1 LTMLERSIK
10 EFKRLTF
17 TEGFFSSLSFLSWS
31 LDQYVFSRLAQRL
44 IYDRMNGYVLKK
56 LKNSS
61 VSMILNASD
70 TGISQELMR
79 KGSHEPLSTK
89 ILMENLHEGMS
100 IADVGANLGYFAL
113 QEAEVVGPKGVVYAI
128 EPIPQNFFLLRHNV
142 ALNNLKNIQV
152 FNLAIGDE
160 DGSLDL
166 FLSYASNWASAFKT
180 PINIDQKITVP
191 SKRLDTFLKDKGK
204 VDLVRMDVEGYETK
218 IVDGMEET
226 LKQKN
231 LMLFIEIHPLFT
243 GKSRCEAF
251 LQKLDRFGF
260 APFAVVFGNHPG
272 KLIKNVT
279 DMKSLIRNNYLM
291 SVIFHGFFRN

>member
-1 LTMLERSIK
+1 MLERSIK

-113 QEAEVVGPKGVVYAI
+113 QEAKVVGPKGVVYAI

-243 GKSRCEAF
+243 GKNRCKAF

>member
-1 LTMLERSIK
+1 MLERSIK
-10 EFKRLTF
+10 ELKRLTL
-17 TEGFFSSLSFLSWS
+17 TEGVFSTLSFISWS
-31 LDQYVFSRLAQRL
+31 LDQYLFTPLAQRL
-44 IYDRMNGYVLKK
+44 IYNRMNGFVLKK
-56 LKNSS
+56 LNNSS
-61 VSMILNASD
+61 VRMILNTND
-70 TGISQELMR
+70 PGISQELML

-89 ILMENLHEGMS
+89 ILLKNLHEGMR

-113 QEAEVVGPKGVVYAI
+113 QEAKAVGPKGVVYAI
-128 EPIPQNFFLLRHNV
+128 EPIPQNFFLLKHSV
-142 ALNNLKNIQV
+142 ALNNLENTQV
-152 FNLAIGDE
+152 YNMAIGDK

-166 FLSYASNWASAFKT
+166 FIGRASNWASAFKT

-191 SKRLDTFLKDKGK
+191 CQRLDTFLKDKGK

-218 IVDGMEET
+218 IVDGMEDT

-231 LMLFIEIHPLFT
+231 LMLFMEIHPPFM
-243 GKSRCEAF
+243 GKDAYKKF
-251 LQKLDRFGF
+251 LQKLDSFGF

-279 DMKSLIRNNYLM
+279 DMKSLIHNDYLM

>member
-1 LTMLERSIK
+1 MLERSIK
-10 EFKRLTF
+10 EIKRLTY
-17 TEGFFSSLSFLSWS
+17 TEGIFSSLSFISWS

-44 IYDRMNGYVLKK
+44 IYNRMNGYVLKK
-56 LKNSS
+56 LSNSS
-61 VSMILNASD
+61 VSMILNAND
-70 TGISQELMR
+70 PGISQELML

-89 ILMENLHEGMS
+89 ILMKNLHEGMR

-113 QEAEVVGPKGVVYAI
+113 QEAKAVGPKGVVYAI
-128 EPIPQNFFLLRHNV
+128 EPIPQNFLLLKHNV
-142 ALNNLKNIQV
+142 ALNNLKNTQV
-152 FNLAIGDE
+152 INMAIGDK

-166 FLSYASNWASAFKT
+166 FIGRASNWASAFKT
-180 PINIDQKITVP
+180 PINTDQKITVP
-191 SKRLDTFLKDKGK
+191 CQRLDTFLKDKGK
-204 VDLVRMDVEGYETK
+204 VDLVRMDVEGYEAK

-231 LMLFIEIHPLFT
+231 LMLFMEIHPPFM
-243 GKSRCEAF
+243 GKASCKMF
-251 LQKLDRFGF
+251 LQRLDSFGF

-279 DMKSLIRNNYLM
+279 DMKSLIHNDHLM

>member
-1 LTMLERSIK
+1 MLERSIK

-17 TEGFFSSLSFLSWS
+17 TEGVFSSLSFFYWS

-44 IYDRMNGYVLKK
+44 VYNRMNGYVLKK
-56 LKNSS
+56 LNNSS
-61 VSMILNASD
+61 VRMILNASD

-89 ILMENLHEGMS
+89 ILMENLHEGMR

-113 QEAEVVGPKGVVYAI
+113 QEAKVVGPKGVVYAI
-128 EPIPQNFFLLRHNV
+128 EPIPQNFFLLKHNV
-142 ALNNLKNIQV
+142 ALNNLENIQV
-152 FNLAIGDE
+152 FNLAIGDT

-166 FLSYASNWASAFKT
+166 FLGCASNWASAFKT
-180 PINIDQKITVP
+180 SINTDQKITVP

-231 LMLFIEIHPLFT
+231 LMLFMEIHPIFT
-243 GKSRCEAF
+243 GKNRCRAF
-251 LQKLDRFGF
+251 LQKLDSFGF

-279 DMKSLIRNNYLM
+279 DMKSLIRNDYLM

>member
-1 LTMLERSIK
+1 MLERSIQ

-17 TEGFFSSLSFLSWS
+17 TEGVFSSLSFLSWS
-31 LDQYVFSRLAQRL
+31 LDQYMFSRLAQRL
-44 IYDRMNGYVLKK
+44 VYDRMNGYVLKK

-61 VSMILNASD
+61 VRMILNASD

-89 ILMENLHEGMS
+89 ILMDNLHEGMR

-113 QEAEVVGPKGVVYAI
+113 QEAKAVGPKGVVYAI
-128 EPIPQNFFLLRHNV
+128 EPISQNFFLLKHNV

-243 GKSRCEAF
+243 GKNSCKAF
-251 LQKLDRFGF
+251 LQKLDSFGF
-260 APFAVVFGNHPG
+260 TPFAVVFGNHPG

-279 DMKSLIRNNYLM
+279 DMKSLIRNDYLM

>member
-1 LTMLERSIK
+1 MLERSIK

-113 QEAEVVGPKGVVYAI
+113 QEAKVVGPKGVVYAI

-160 DGSLDL
+160 DGYLDL

-243 GKSRCEAF
+243 GKNRCKAF